1 MHRIAHLKAAFFDS
15 SAVGRE
21 LRRRMLCIN
30 NFQNVP
36 ASCLN
41 RAAIANLT
49 AGLAIKKGLDC
60 KKIDLFA
67 FHGFLLLN
75 AVAVNGQNIGLAFQM
90 VVTDEANRAV
100 ELDARIDLSLL
111 SRFPA

>member
-21 LRRRMLCIN
+21 LRRRMLGIN

-41 RAAIANLT
+41 RAAIADLT
-49 AGLAIKKGLDC
+49 AGFAVKRGLGC

-67 FHGFLLLN
+67 FHGFVLTGSI
-75 AVAVNGQNIGLAFQM
+75 AVYGNNRRLCFESIIA
-90 VVTDEANRAV
+90 DEARWWRCIGYGWCT
-100 ELDARIDLSLL
+100 DCYDLG
-111 SRFPA
+111 

>member
-1 MHRIAHLKAAFFDS
+1 MHRIAHLEAAFFDS

-41 RAAIANLT
+41 RAAIADLT
-49 AGLAIKKGLDC
+49 AGLAVKRGLGC
-60 KKIDLFA
+60 KEIDLFA
-67 FHGFLLLN
+67 FHGFLLPN
-75 AVAVNGQNIGLAFQM
+75 AVAGNGPTIGPAFQM
-90 VVTDEANRAV
+90 VVTAEVNWTA
-100 ELDARIDLSLL
+100 ELD
-111 SRFPA
+111 